1 MNQVNVWKCHQPECM
16 WAFLGGQHILAEEIS
31 QSQTAGFRE
40 LFTWPL
46 VLVCDSWQRIHLY
59 WIADKWKLAPSRM
72 FPLLRQDLTQ
82 TVNNHLKLNDF
93 QPDFLNLVS
102 LIGIRDWMEEFAQRD
117 YFSAGEPWFGFHVYQ
132 GAQQIVYFCMCPCQR
147 LTTWC
152 HHIGSSNY
160 VATILCCNKVKPM
173 ILLNRSL

>member
-1 MNQVNVWKCHQPECM
+1 MFESAISLSVCGL
-16 WAFLGGQHILAEEIS
+16 FLGGQHILAEEIS

-40 LFTWPL
+40 LLTWPL

-72 FPLLRQDLTQ
+72 FPSLWQDLRR

-93 QPDFLNLVS
+93 QPDFLHLVS
-102 LIGIRDWMEEFAQRD
+102 LIGIGDWIEEFAQCD
-117 YFSAGEPWFGFHVYQ
+117 YFFCWWSLIGFVFHVYQ
-132 GAQQIVYFCMCPCQR
+132 GAQQNVYVCMCPCQR

-152 HHIGSSNY
+152 YHMGSSNY
-160 VATILCCNKVKPM
+160 VAAILFCNKDKPM